1 MIHDFMLTV
10 RSLLAWQVLLLIVP
24 SVILIYAVLFWEHA
38 TRLNQRI
45 DAEHHNRYWS
55 PDTEAHRVELHQ
67 RANAIPE
74 QRGRQ
79 TS

>member
-1 MIHDFMLTV
+1 VNDLILTV
-10 RSLLAWQVLLLIVP
+10 RSLLNWQVLVLIVP
-24 SVILIYAVLFWEHA
+24 CAVVILVVLFYEHRY
-38 TRLNQRI
+38 RLNQRI

-55 PDTEAHRVELHQ
+55 PDTEQARVELHQ